1 MTLLKS
7 FVVVTLS
14 AATLVAAAKDPYPSK
29 PIKVIIPFPPG
40 GAVDTFVRTMGPEL
54 ATELGQPIVVDN
66 RPGGGGQIGA
76 ATVLGAPS
84 DGYTLFVAEIGTY
97 VINPMIYKS
106 ISYLPMRD
114 FDNITMLARAP
125 MVMYSSSSGNLK
137 SFDALKDAVKLGRE
151 LNYGSFGPGTAPH
164 ILGHAL
170 GKAMP
175 GSKFVHVPYKGAPP
189 AFQAIMSNEID
200 LLFDAVP
207 GTLNMVRSNKGLP
220 LAVASA
226 QRTEFLPNVPTFAEL
241 GFANLKMDLWIGASV
256 KKGTDPAIVNKL
268 HTAIEKVLTQP
279 AVWKRYADFGYSRA
293 PMTPAKF
300 QAYIEAETLRY
311 RPLVVDTGVT
321 VD

>member
-1 MTLLKS
+1 MSFLKS
-7 FVVVTLS
+7 LACVALS
-14 AATLVAAAKDPYPSK
+14 AVSLAVLAKDPYPSK
-29 PIKVIIPFPPG
+29 PIKVVIPFPPG
-40 GAVDTFVRTMGPEL
+40 GAVDTFVRTMAPEL
-54 ATELGQPIVVDN
+54 ASELGQPIVVDN

-76 ATVLGAPS
+76 AAVLGAPS
-84 DGYTLFVAEIGTY
+84 DGYTLFVAEIGAY

-125 MVMYSSSSGNLK
+125 MVMYSSSSGHLK
-137 SFDALKDAVKLGRE
+137 SFAVLKDTIKLGKE

-164 ILGHAL
+164 ILGHAM
-170 GKAMP
+170 GKSMA
-175 GSKFVHVPYKGAPP
+175 GSKLVHVPYKGAPP

-207 GTLNMVRSNKGLP
+207 GTLNMVRNSKGIP
-220 LAVASA
+220 LAVAAA

-256 KKGTDPAIVNKL
+256 KKGTPPAIVNTL
-268 HTAIEKVLTQP
+268 NTAIEKVLGQP
-279 AVWKRYADFGYSRA
+279 AVWKRYADFGYSRS
-293 PMTPAKF
+293 PMSPAQF